1 MTDAPVPPP
10 GAARHT
16 ALLAAVAVDAAAQSD
31 LSGVLD
37 AALTRLA
44 EQVAITGG
52 SIALVEGDLLVIRA
66 ASGPFAAGTLG
77 ARVGRRRGHRS
88 WQVAETGKPIM
99 VADTDAAPEL
109 EAKGSRPALT
119 GGAPRIRSTIAVPLH
134 WQDRL
139 LGVLEVDSTRPHAFG
154 PEQLELVQAVASAI
168 AGPIEMAERRGRDAA
183 AGKHLEA
190 ATRRLSLLARAG
202 ALVGTTLDDEATLR
216 GLADILVPDVADFCV
231 IDLVEVDGTVR
242 RVAAVHVD
250 RALGDVMAEALED
263 PPRLGGAGDVAAA
276 LGDGQPRLIDPVGHG
291 IPWSSRDPVRAA
303 RLRRLGLRSIMI
315 VPLVGREGVLAALT
329 VGVTGPERRYD
340 QDDLD
345 FALILARRAAA
356 AIDNAR
362 LYHQLARFKAAV
374 DATADGVFMIDPATL
389 RFTYANHGAVLS
401 LGLSEA
407 ALLGAGL
414 TDLIAHQDEARL
426 RETVASLRRGAEPST
441 FVATYRRRDG
451 SEFPGEAFLQL
462 VEVGGADRLVAI
474 VRDVSER
481 VEARARLQR
490 LAESERSL
498 SAELRAIIQ
507 AFGDGVLVFAADGRL
522 ALANPAIDTL
532 LGAPP
537 SDLAALLARFED
549 GAGERPGLARLID
562 EAPLELLLSGRPGAA
577 GPIVPRH
584 WVEVSAYAF
593 APGGEPVGGGSSE
606 TLVLL
611 RDVTEA
617 RDRRLTHEAFFGV
630 LSHELRTPVT
640 TIYGNSKLL
649 ARAARRS
656 ARVRTEALLDIESE
670 AERLYRLVEDLLVLG
685 RFEEGPRSKVARE
698 PVPVQRL
705 VAAAVAAEAAR
716 RPAQRFVSRL
726 PADLPP
732 ASGEATSVEQVLRNL
747 IGNATKYS
755 PGGTITVTAASD
767 GAAIAVRVLDEGPGL
782 AGADADRL
790 FELFYRAPDTARL
803 AAGAGIGL
811 FVCKRLV
818 EAMGGRIWA
827 RSRPGHRGAEFGFTL
842 PPFTEEEA

>member
-1 MTDAPVPPP
+1 MTEAPLPQA
-10 GAARHT
+10 GAARDA
-16 ALLAAVAVDAAAQSD
+16 ALLAAVVVDAATRSD
-31 LSGVLD
+31 LPGVLD
-37 AALTRLA
+37 AALARLA
-44 EQVAITGG
+44 EHVPFTGG
-52 SIALVEGDLLVIRA
+52 SIALVEGDQLVIRA
-66 ASGPFAAGTLG
+66 ASGPFAAKALG
-77 ARVGRRRGHRS
+77 ARVRRRRGHRS
-88 WQVAETGKPIM
+88 WQVVETGQPIM
-99 VADTDAAPEL
+99 VADAP
-109 EAKGSRPALT
+109 ARGSSSGPT
-119 GGAPRIRSTIAVPLH
+119 GGEPRIRSTIAVRLH
-134 WQDRL
+134 WQDRP
-139 LGVLEVDSTRPHAFG
+139 LGVLEVDSVRPHAFG
-154 PEQLELVQAVASAI
+154 PEQLELIQAVATAI
-168 AGPIEMAERRGRDAA
+168 AGPIEMAERREREAA
-183 AGKHLEA
+183 ASKHLEA

-231 IDLVEVDGTVR
+231 IDLVEADRSVR

-250 RALGDVMAEALED
+250 RALGEVMAEALAD
-263 PPRLGGAGDVAAA
+263 PPRLDGAGDVAAA
-276 LGDGQPRLIDPVGHG
+276 LGDGQPRLIDPLRQG
-291 IPWSSRDPVRAA
+291 IPWWSRDPVRAA
-303 RLRRLGLRSIMI
+303 RLRRLGLGSIMI

-329 VGVTGPERRYD
+329 VGTTGPDRHYV

-345 FALILARRAAA
+345 FAVVLARRAAA
-356 AIDNAR
+356 AIENAR
-362 LYHQLARFKAAV
+362 LYHQLIRFKAAV

-389 RFTYANHGAVLS
+389 RFIYANHGAVLS
-401 LGLSEA
+401 LGLSET
-407 ALLGAGL
+407 ALLGSSL

-426 RETVASLRRGAEPST
+426 RETVGSLRQGAEPST

-474 VRDVSER
+474 VRDISER

-490 LAESERSL
+490 LAESEHVL
-498 SAELRAIIQ
+498 SAQLRAIIQ
-507 AFGDGVLVFAADGRL
+507 AFGDGVLVFTADGRL
-522 ALANPAIDTL
+522 ALANPAIDGL

-537 SDLAALLARFED
+537 QDLSDLFARFED
-549 GAGERPGLARLID
+549 GAGERPNLTRLLD
-562 EAPLELLLSGRPGAA
+562 EPPLELLLSGRPDGV
-577 GPIVPRH
+577 GPIFPRR
-584 WVEVSAYAF
+584 WVEASAYAF
-593 APGGEPVGGGSSE
+593 EPGGEPVGAGSSQ
-606 TLVLL
+606 TLILL

-617 RDRRLTHEAFFGV
+617 RDRRLTREAFFGV

-656 ARVRTEALLDIESE
+656 KQVRTEALLDIESE

-685 RFEEGPRSKVARE
+685 RFEEGPRPKVARE
-698 PVPVQRL
+698 PVLIQRL
-705 VAAAVAAEAAR
+705 VAAALAAESTR

-767 GAAIAVRVLDEGPGL
+767 GAAITVRVLDEGPGL
-782 AGADADRL
+782 AAADADRL
-790 FELFYRAPDTARL
+790 FELFYRAPDAARSV
-803 AAGAGIGL
+803 AGAGIGL

-827 RSRPGHRGAEFGFTL
+827 SPRPAHRGAEFGFTL
-842 PPFTEEEA
+842 PPFTEEDA